1 MEFRQIQYFLCLYEE
16 ESITRAAHRLNIVQ
30 PALSMQLARL
40 EKEIGQKLFERTV
53 HGITPTAAARFM
65 HLQFQPIMRDIAR
78 AQAETAS
85 LSGKLFGAVE
95 VGMLSSLASTILG
108 AATQSFLERSPDV
121 QITIKEGYTG
131 GLVESVMSGQLDA
144 ALLNHVRVP
153 NGLDI
158 MPVIKER
165 LCAVV
170 SAKGTS
176 LLKAPVTLRQLANMN
191 LILPSTQ
198 NGLRF
203 LIDKQAQAHGIS
215 LQPRVSID
223 GLMPIIDLIQRIDGV
238 SVLPPLSAYSG
249 LQSGALRALP
259 LAKPHVERSLIWV
272 HHARRPLTPATR
284 KFIETV
290 NDEIHE
296 SVRRL
301 KIYPQ
306 SRKRSVA

>member
-1 MEFRQIQYFLCLYEE
+1 MDFRQIQYFLCLYEE
-16 ESITRAAHRLNIVQ
+16 GSITRAAHRLNIVQ

-40 EKEIGQKLFERTV
+40 EKEIGQKLFERNV

-65 HLQFQPIMRDIAR
+65 HARFQPIMRDIAR
-78 AQAETAS
+78 AQAEAAS
-85 LSGKLFGAVE
+85 LSGKLHGEVE
-95 VGMLSSLASTILG
+95 IGMLSSLASTILG
-108 AATQSFLERSPDV
+108 AAIQSFLGHSPDV

-144 ALLNHVRVP
+144 ALVNHVRVP
-153 NGLDI
+153 SGLEI
-158 MPVIKER
+158 TPVVQER

-170 SAKGTS
+170 SAKGSAT
-176 LLKAPVTLRQLANMN
+176 LKAPVTLRQLADMN

-203 LIDKQAQAHGIS
+203 LIDKQAQAHGIT

-223 GLMPIIDLIQRIDGV
+223 GLMPIIDMVQRTDGV

-249 LQSGALRALP
+249 LQAGALRALP

-290 NDEIHE
+290 NLEIHA
-296 SVRRL
+296 SIRRL
-301 KIYPQ
+301 NIYPQ
-306 SRKRSVA
+306 PRKRSVA